1 MKRLAE
7 MWRDVEA
14 RGGDVF
20 MISPPRAGL
29 LRTAA
34 VLFLAEIVI
43 VGVTVNVLL
52 AIVTVPA
59 MMAWAYFYIIFCKVW
74 VYYKYSKFYLIASPA
89 ASALSAVAI
98 QQTILGIWGR

>member
-14 RGGDVF
+14 RGGDVL
-20 MISPPRAGL
+20 MISPPRSSL

-34 VLFLAEIVI
+34 ALFLAEIII
-43 VGVTVNVLL
+43 VGATVNVLL

-74 VYYKYSKFYLIASPA
+74 VYYKYSKFYLIALPTV
-89 ASALSAVAI
+89 SALSAVAI